1 MIFKSMGNILI
12 SARDELYVNE
22 FIMTKFES
30 HDFSKQDY
38 SIDQNEIEFILYG
51 QRNSADNFAAAMA
64 EIFAF
69 RFAVNFVEAFTNSS

>member
-1 MIFKSMGNILI
+1 
-12 SARDELYVNE
+12 
-22 FIMTKFES
+22 MTKFES

-69 RFAVNFVEAFTNSS
+69 RFAVNFVEAFTQTEVRAFGKFMWIAAIDWRSER